1 MKKFWKTVKLLLSDE
16 ENLQK
21 KKKKKKTSNNVLQN
35 PQISLSAQ
43 INHLMDRA
51 KHLSINYE
59 VIYERKLE

>member
-1 MKKFWKTVKLLLSDE
+1 MRKIF
-16 ENLQK
+16 K
-21 KKKKKKTSNNVLQN
+21 KKKKKEKKKTSNNVLQN

>member
-1 MKKFWKTVKLLLSDE
+1 MRKIF
-16 ENLQK
+16 K
-21 KKKKKKTSNNVLQN
+21 KKKEKKKTSNNVLQN